1 MTEKSDFLMLLSAL
15 SLVIISTV
23 SFQIN
28 NSNTPSFDDSL
39 RWEVVNNLNN
49 TEIYLSGSK
58 SDSVIGGD
66 IFLSFNENEFNNT
79 NVKVGEHFTDI
90 IQIVWNNDKKQYSF
104 IINPETSVELDPTK
118 PFLTVENGIKVSVLP
133 KSLVYVKKVG
143 GVYPKIK

>member
-1 MTEKSDFLMLLSAL
+1 MLLSAL

>member
-28 NSNTPSFDDSL
+28 NPNTPSFDDSL
-39 RWEVVNNLNN
+39 RWEVINNLNN